1 MLSSLSHD
9 FLIININIIFVIN
22 QFLKLTIME
31 NNIVKDN
38 NIDYKDFENN
48 LSYKE
53 TMLINKDHNNSPKNI
68 TVLHSKEK
76 NKKINYDYLFKIALI
91 GDSATGKTSILLRFT
106 ENNYRDDTSSTIGVD
121 FKIMSISLGNEKF
134 AKMQIWDTCGS
145 ERFKA
150 LTMSFIKSCPVF
162 LLVFDITKYKSF
174 SNLDNWIRIINDNVS
189 YKMMCLIGNKS
200 DLSEFRQVS
209 KEEALIFAQK
219 HGLKYIETSAKI
231 NQNIEDAFVYVC
243 ESLLAELNTR
253 NNSYNNFS
261 LNNTFEI
268 GGFRNLLNQKEDG
281 NKTQHF
287 SNSCC

>member
-1 MLSSLSHD
+1 
-9 FLIININIIFVIN
+9 
-22 QFLKLTIME
+22 ME

-38 NIDYKDFENN
+38 NIHITEFENN
-48 LSYKE
+48 LSNKE
-53 TMLINKDHNNSPKNI
+53 TRTINKDQNNSPNNI

-91 GDSATGKTSILLRFT
+91 GDSSTGKTSILLRFT
-106 ENNYRDDTSSTIGVD
+106 ENDFRDDTSSTIGVD

-174 SNLDNWIRIINDNVS
+174 SNLENWIKVINDNVS
-189 YKMMCLIGNKS
+189 SKMMCLIGNKS

-219 HGLKYIETSAKI
+219 YGLKYIETSAKT
-231 NQNIEDAFVYVC
+231 NHRIEDAFVNVC
-243 ESLLAELNTR
+243 ESLLDELNMKK
-253 NNSYNNFS
+253 NSYNN
-261 LNNTFEI
+261 LPINNTFEI
-268 GGFRNLLNQKEDG
+268 GGFRNLLNQKEEG
-281 NKTQHF
+281 NKTQQY